1 MRILPALVLLL
12 IASNSQAEESMT
24 ANTLRLSPDQKSPA
38 ATIADM
44 EWYAGR
50 WTGAGLGG
58 LNEEVLSPP
67 RDGTMMG
74 MYRMI

>member
-1 MRILPALVLLL
+1 MRILPVLVLLL
-12 IASNSQAEESMT
+12 IASNSQAEEAMT

-50 WTGAGLGG
+50 WTGVRA
-58 LNEEVLSPP
+58 
-67 RDGTMMG
+67 RRT
-74 MYRMI
+74 